1 MTGKKMAGEIEE
13 PIRHDFQAGS
23 FHSGSISFGRFESE
37 ILCWERRSSF
47 SHNRYLEEVEK
58 CSKPGSVTEKKAYFE
73 AHFRKKGILPLSSPH
88 EIIKYQTSEN
98 DISDKT
104 GYGDEDMSHVN
115 SVYGT
120 STCEA
125 EFEVS
130 CNSTH
135 KAEESCH
142 SKLESVLEIKVKEDF
157 DSEKSK
163 FDTSNMSN
171 ATIGTFSDDHAT
183 ERNSDASSSKCQRG
197 SYSKEK
203 IQSQVECI
211 KPRRYIPNKSS
222 QGSEGK
228 SCKTVNNI
236 PVISKAE
243 NKTSESSAQEIR
255 PMRKVP
261 KNELG
266 LKAKGHDEFKRSVK
280 ISSNRRIEEPQFSS
294 TLQKVPSRVHQKG
307 NRIIRAVRMP
317 QPSVKHE
324 NSTLGLKCDEPA
336 ERRREFDMKLVEKM
350 HAEEAEKHQCQT
362 KTKGKTEAEVKQ
374 LPKSLNF
381 KAKPLPSFYRGGDRN
396 KDPMDS
402 GSGAASCCHSTVTP
416 DSSPS
421 SASAAISKSRP
432 PSRALITNLVG
443 RKKGNDKDELT
454 CSIKHKGREAKKD
467 GYWQNNGSKAKEKLV
482 VQNI

>member
-1 MTGKKMAGEIEE
+1 M
-13 PIRHDFQAGS
+13 AGS

-73 AHFRKKGILPLSSPH
+73 AHFKKKGILPLSSPH
-88 EIIKYQTSEN
+88 EVIKYQNSEN

-130 CNSTH
+130 CDSTH

-142 SKLESVLEIKVKEDF
+142 SKLESFLEIKVKEDF

-183 ERNSDASSSKCQRG
+183 ERNSDASKRG

-222 QGSEGK
+222 QGWERK
-228 SCKTVNNI
+228 SCKTINNI
-236 PVISKAE
+236 PIISKSE

-255 PMRKVP
+255 QMRKIP

-266 LKAKGHDEFKRSVK
+266 LKAKGHDEFKR
-280 ISSNRRIEEPQFSS
+280 
-294 TLQKVPSRVHQKG
+294 
-307 NRIIRAVRMP
+307 IIDAVRMP
-317 QPSVKHE
+317 QPSVKHD
-324 NSTLGLKCDEPA
+324 NSMLGLKCNEPV
-336 ERRREFDMKLVEKM
+336 ERRREFDMMKLVEKM

-362 KTKGKTEAEVKQ
+362 KTKGKTETEVKQ
-374 LPKSLNF
+374 LRKSLNF
-381 KAKPLPSFYRGGDRN
+381 KAKPLPSFYRGGDSN
-396 KDPMDS
+396 KR
-402 GSGAASCCHSTVTP
+402 
-416 DSSPS
+416 
-421 SASAAISKSRP
+421 IRSRELLP
-432 PSRALITNLVG
+432 FDRQQSVR
-443 RKKGNDKDELT
+443 GNQQEPATFSNCNK
-454 CSIKHKGREAKKD
+454 
-467 GYWQNNGSKAKEKLV
+467 
-482 VQNI
+482 

>member
-1 MTGKKMAGEIEE
+1 MAGEIEE
-13 PIRHDFQAGS
+13 PIRHDFHWMGPINSVIGPSTFESDRDGTHHVVADENQDAGS

-73 AHFRKKGILPLSSPH
+73 AHFKKKGILPLSSPC
-88 EIIKYQTSEN
+88 EILKYQTSEN

-104 GYGDEDMSHVN
+104 GDGDGDDDEEMSHVN
-115 SVYGT
+115 SVCVP
-120 STCEA
+120 STCGA

-130 CNSTH
+130 CDSTH

-142 SKLESVLEIKVKEDF
+142 SKLESFLEIKLKEDF
-157 DSEKSK
+157 DSENSK
-163 FDTSNMSN
+163 FHTSNVSN
-171 ATIGTFSDDHAT
+171 ATIGTFSDDHGT
-183 ERNSDASSSKCQRG
+183 EKNSDASSSKCQRG

-211 KPRRYIPNKSS
+211 KPSRYIPNKSS

-236 PVISKAE
+236 PMISKAE
-243 NKTSESSAQEIR
+243 NKTSKSSAQEIR
-255 PMRKVP
+255 QMRKVP
-261 KNELG
+261 TNELG
-266 LKAKGHDEFKRSVK
+266 LKAKGHNELRRSVK

-307 NRIIRAVRMP
+307 NRII
-317 QPSVKHE
+317 
-324 NSTLGLKCDEPA
+324 
-336 ERRREFDMKLVEKM
+336 EFDMKLVEKM

-381 KAKPLPSFYRGGDRN
+381 KARPLPSFYRGGDRN
-396 KDPMDS
+396 KA
-402 GSGAASCCHSTVTP
+402 SGAASCCSSKVTSDISP
-416 DSSPS
+416 SSPS
-421 SASAAISKSRP
+421 AAINKSRP
-432 PSRALITNLVG
+432 PSRAVINNLVS
-443 RKKGNDKDELT
+443 RKKINDKDELT
-454 CSIKHKGREAKKD
+454 CKKTD
-467 GYWQNNGSKAKEKLV
+467 MGKTMDRKQKKNR
-482 VQNI
+482 